1 MTTESVQS
9 NAGIPGK
16 LNLSLALLYA
26 VLHLYQFFF
35 LPARLLPSDARWA
48 WTLLPLAL
56 LNNPHWS
63 LLHEAIHDMFH
74 DVPRVNALFGRLLSV
89 MFGAP
94 FRILRLSHLLHH
106 KLNRMPIEATEIY
119 DREKVS
125 AKSAAPGY
133 YFQILG
139 GLYLVELLSPLL
151 FFLPRRFTETL
162 RNRFVKPQSVSG
174 ILLHSWSRKA
184 AVREIRTDGIIIVG
198 WLAVSFYCY
207 GHSWPLLVAVLAA
220 RAFFISFLDNV
231 YHYRTP
237 VGEIFYA
244 KNLRLPVPAAGVL
257 LNFNLHGIHHQH
269 PTAPWTSLPAL
280 FRADGARYQGSY
292 FSAAA
297 RQLLGPVAIQD
308 LPPAVHEDAASRSS
322 QPPNAPM

>member
-1 MTTESVQS
+1 METTSGQS
-9 NAGIPGK
+9 DARRIPGT
-16 LNLSLALLYA
+16 LNLSLALVYVA
-26 VLHLYQFFF
+26 LHLYQFF
-35 LPARLLPSDARWA
+35 LLPGWLLGADARWS

-74 DVPRVNALFGRLLSV
+74 EVPRVNALFGRLLSV

-106 KLNRMPIEATEIY
+106 KLNRMPVEATEVY

-125 AKSAAPGY
+125 AKRAVPGY

-139 GLYLVELLSPLL
+139 GLYLVEILSPAL
-151 FFLPRRFTETL
+151 FLLPRRLIEAL
-162 RNRFVKPQSVSG
+162 RNRWVKPQSVSG

-184 AVREIRTDGIIIVG
+184 ATREIRIDGMLIIG
-198 WLAVSFYCY
+198 WVVVSLYCY
-207 GHSWPLLVAVLAA
+207 GRYWPLLAAALAA
-220 RAFFISFLDNV
+220 RGFLISFLDNV

-237 VGEIFYA
+237 VGDIFYA
-244 KNLRLPVPAAGVL
+244 KNLRLPMPGARLL
-257 LNFNLHGIHHQH
+257 LNFNLHGIHHRN
-269 PTAPWTSLPAL
+269 PAVPWIYLPVL
-280 FRADGARYQGSY
+280 FREGDGLYDGSY
-292 FSAAA
+292 FAAAA

-308 LPPAVHEDAASRSS
+308 LPPAASSGRLSS
-322 QPPNAPM
+322 DKP